1 MDDRLTDLE
10 VKLAYLEDL
19 VETLNQ
25 TIFRQQERLDLF
37 QAELRLLHQ
46 QMGAAGGG
54 GAALSDDPREDI
66 PPHY

>member
-1 MDDRLTDLE
+1 MVDRLTEME

-19 VETLNQ
+19 VETLNK
-25 TIFRQQERLDLF
+25 TVFRQQERQNMF

-46 QMGAAGGG
+46 QLRLGGGG
-54 GAALSDDPREDI
+54 GALVSEDLRDEI

>member
-46 QMGAAGGG
+46 QMGATGGG